1 MWGESK
7 LAKMVCS
14 GSLTPRFVNNDY
26 VKAEITHST
35 APVCHEVLACS
46 RATLCC
52 RDIKSGGIT
61 AASWLC
67 PLGQP
72 REERT
77 QLYCYGCCVSQER
90 SCVTLCCVMFYL
102 LLQPLC

>member
-1 MWGESK
+1 MSWISHVWGENK

-26 VKAEITHST
+26 VKAEIPYRT

-61 AASWLC
+61 AAYW
-67 PLGQP
+67 P
-72 REERT
+72 T
-77 QLYCYGCCVSQER
+77 VY
-90 SCVTLCCVMFYL
+90 TL
-102 LLQPLC
+102 